1 MNDTQTYIVASLAIL
16 VVILIAYNYGL
27 SSSQPIA
34 TPSNTPT
41 TIIVEPE
48 PWIWWNPTTWYP
60 WWWYGSSS
68 SGSYYRPYYPRHRP
82 DYHHDRPDHHKP
94 RPPTLPRPPSQQ
106 PHLPQIPN
114 MGPSLKPISVPSIHS
129 NPSTPSNITASHTST
144 PSVPSGSSMTMGSQT
159 SGKENFANYNYP
171 INNIE
176 GFSSG
181 CNSRPQNPF
190 LFESIAMEHALPTSQ
205 SITPSA
211 HALKISQP
219 NLPNAYIS
227 NSNYHLL

>member
-1 MNDTQTYIVASLAIL
+1 MNDTQTYIVAGLAIL
-16 VVILIAYNYGL
+16 VVILIAYNFGL
-27 SSSQPIA
+27 SSSQYT
-34 TPSNTPT
+34 TPST
-41 TIIVEPE
+41 TTVLVEPE

-60 WWWYGSSS
+60 WWWYGSGS
-68 SGSYYRPYYPRHRP
+68 SGSYYRPSYPHHRP
-82 DYHHDRPDHHKP
+82 NYEHDHPHDRPQPP
-94 RPPTLPRPPSQQ
+94 RLPRPPQQQ

-114 MGPSLKPISVPSIHS
+114 MGPSLKPISVPSIQTIQSSSSGPSVSHS
-129 NPSTPSNITASHTST
+129 SVQPSGS
-144 PSVPSGSSMTMGSQT
+144 SVPSGSSMTMGSQT

>member
-16 VVILIAYNYGL
+16 VIILIAYNYGL

-34 TPSNTPT
+34 TSPT
-41 TIIVEPE
+41 TTVLVEPE

-60 WWWYGSSS
+60 WWWYGSGS
-68 SGSYYRPYYPRHRP
+68 SGSYYRPYYPHHKP
-82 DYHHDRPDHHKP
+82 DYNHDHDRP
-94 RPPTLPRPPSQQ
+94 RPPTQQ

-114 MGPSLKPISVPSIHS
+114 MGPSLKPTTVPSIHVS
-129 NPSTPSNITASHTST
+129 S
-144 PSVPSGSSMTMGSQT
+144 PSGSHSSSMSIGGHS
-159 SGKENFANYNYP
+159 SGGHEHFTNRNNNP

-219 NLPNAYIS
+219 NLPHAYIA